1 MRISFFRRRIEPGDL
16 LHGAGGYGSQDLQ
29 PDNVLLSIEFPQ
41 HGIVTGLIT
50 PAARTAVRPVRIQQC
65 PAGF

>member
-1 MRISFFRRRIEPGDL
+1 MVLAVTE
-16 LHGAGGYGSQDLQ
+16 AEDLQ
-29 PDNVLLSIEFPQ
+29 PDNVLLSIEFLQ

-65 PAGF
+65 PAGC